1 MLFNRIENQN
11 VIHSLPSL
19 DFNRLVTKTP
29 VTQNLKFKR
38 QLWVNIR
45 SDVLKRDVP
54 RDPEFLHFPKFI
66 YFFENSALFMELG
79 EVLALE
85 ISSSDNSIFDS
96 TLFKTL

>member
-45 SDVLKRDVP
+45 SDVLKRDVL
-54 RDPEFLHFPKFI
+54 RDPEFLHFPKWVN
-66 YFFENSALFMELG
+66 FFEKSALFMKLG
-79 EVLALE
+79 EVLALK
-85 ISSSDNSIFDS
+85 ISSLDNSIFDP
-96 TLFKTL
+96 TLI

>member
-45 SDVLKRDVP
+45 SDVLKRDVL
-54 RDPEFLHFPKFI
+54 RDPEFLHFPKLVYF
-66 YFFENSALFMELG
+66 FFENQPY
-79 EVLALE
+79 LE
-85 ISSSDNSIFDS
+85 NWGKF
-96 TLFKTL
+96 